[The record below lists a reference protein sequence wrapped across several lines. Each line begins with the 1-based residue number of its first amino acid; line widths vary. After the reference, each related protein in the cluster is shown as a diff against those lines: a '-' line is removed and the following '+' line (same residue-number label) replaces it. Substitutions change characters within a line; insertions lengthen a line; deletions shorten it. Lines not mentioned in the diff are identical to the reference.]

1 MPCGSTSAS
10 CRRVPPKPLLRL
22 ALLAVFLPAAV
33 WAQAVAPAAPPGAA
47 DPRIEIAELRL
58 KGTADAGSDPAAAQL
73 LLEVVARLQRERP
86 AEAKAAGFDYL
97 RARLLAQSG
106 QKAEAILAL
115 TDSLNGSPSL
125 SPWARYHLAALHEEA
140 GRPEPAAAQAAAV
153 LGTRPARPLL
163 ERSLVVFARSV
174 AAGGDCRL
182 LAGIPPLQ
190 WKPKELRYLSFARA
204 ECAQRAGRFAEAQQL
219 LVALLEAKVED
230 DPALL
235 AAEKLAARIDPEKAP
250 GRLLLLVGSSYY
262 EHRDF
267 VAAIPFLNV
276 AIGRLVSGRD
286 LPAGRYWQARYAL
299 GRSLFWL
306 ERYSEAAMA
315 FDALA
320 RSSTTAGE
328 RAQAYFQKGRSLE
341 LQALDPAQAARRE
354 EAAATYGEVL
364 RLLPE
369 GRLFNAASI
378 SKSRLD
384 WLAGR
389 EGEALVQLEGHL
401 AKKRNEPASQ
411 LLAFLIATDL
421 AAGKTVRPATW
432 IPIAERLPK
441 GPKLEIAYWKARMA
455 EIENRRADAL
465 ELYIRAWQMAPYD
478 PVAQGA
484 WQRLQSEN
492 LRSAAEA
499 RARQLA
505 RSANPGE
512 LFFAWRFLGD
522 SAPAGVLAR
531 TALKGLLQRDPRA
544 AALLRLEPRPVT
556 AWPLWQLPL
565 RSGEELLAGLG
576 LFDDGPGL
584 AGRLFPTADPGLDLA
599 GSRAL
604 AAAGAHHASLYRAE
618 SMAKRAPVAMPAALL
633 PPALRERAYPLGYR
647 PLLER
652 EGKEWKID
660 PQLLAAIVREES
672 RFDPRAFSNASARGL
687 TQFILP
693 TAQQMAAKHKLGP
706 LGPLD
711 LHRPEVSIELGA
723 VYLSELDKTFGG
735 SLPPMV
741 AAYNA
746 GAPQA
751 RLWKSYCKSDDPVEY
766 LSKVGFEETRNYLT
780 KVLTSRAHY
789 REIYGPP
796 PVVPENSR
804 VSRPGSSP

>member
-1 MPCGSTSAS
+1 MN
-10 CRRVPPKPLLRL
+10 
-22 ALLAVFLPAAV
+22 
-33 WAQAVAPAAPPGAA
+33 A
-47 DPRIEIAELRL
+47 D
-58 KGTADAGSDPAAAQL
+58 SDPAAASSL
-73 LLEVVARLQRERP
+73 LATVERLRRERP
-86 AEAKAAGFDYL
+86 AEAKAAGFGYL
-97 RARLLAQSG
+97 RARLLVQSG
-106 QKAEAILAL
+106 PPAAAIVAL
-115 TDSLNGSPSL
+115 TDSLSESPVL
-125 SPWARYHLAALHEEA
+125 SPWARYHLAALEEHN
-140 GRPEPAAAQAAAV
+140 GHSEVAAAQAAAV
-153 LGTRPARPLL
+153 LATRPARPLL
-163 ERSLVVFARSV
+163 ERTLVVFARAV

-182 LAGIPPLQ
+182 LAGVPVLQ
-190 WKPKELRYLSFARA
+190 WKPRELRYLSFARA

-235 AAEKLAARIDPEKAP
+235 AAEKLAERIDPEKAS
-250 GRLLLLVGSSYY
+250 GRLMLLVGSSFY

-286 LPAGRYWQARYAL
+286 LPAARYWQARYAL

-306 ERYSEAAMA
+306 ERHSEAAIA

-328 RAQAYFQKGRSLE
+328 RAQAYYQKGRSLE
-341 LQALDPAQAARRE
+341 LQALDPAQAARRD
-354 EAAATYGEVL
+354 EAAATYAEVL

-369 GRLFNAASI
+369 GRLGNAASI

-389 EGEALVQLEGHL
+389 QGEALVQLEGHL

-421 AAGKTVRPATW
+421 AEGKTARPAIW

-441 GPKLEIAYWKARMA
+441 GSKLEIAYWKARLA
-455 EIENRRADAL
+455 ELEGRRAEAI
-465 ELYIRAWQMAPYD
+465 ELYLRAWQMAPYD

-484 WQRLQSEN
+484 WQRLHSEN
-492 LRSAAEA
+492 LLVAARA

-505 RSANPGE
+505 RSANAGE
-512 LFFAWRFLGD
+512 LFFAWRYLGD
-522 SAPAGVLAR
+522 STPAGILAR
-531 TALKGLLQRDPRA
+531 TALIDQLQRDPRA
-544 AALLRLEPRPVT
+544 AALLRLEPKPV
-556 AWPLWQLPL
+556 AQWPVWQLPL

-584 AGRLFPTADPGLDLA
+584 AGRLFPTADPALDLA

-618 SMAKRAPVAMPAALL
+618 SMAKRAPAALPAALL
-633 PPALRERAYPLGYR
+633 PKALRERAYPLGYR
-647 PLLER
+647 QLLER
-652 EGKEWKID
+652 EGKEHKID
-660 PQLLAAIVREES
+660 PQLLAAIIREES

-693 TAQQMAAKHKLGP
+693 TAQQLAEKFKLGTI
-706 LGPLD
+706 GALD

-723 VYLSELDKTFGG
+723 IYLSELDKTFAG

-796 PVVPENSR
+796 PVASEK
-804 VSRPGSSP
+804 SRPL